1 MFDRKRCF
9 VWTTGSFPRLTP
21 GLWDGL
27 VAFEERGHADRRPAS
42 RSALKKVEALYF
54 GAATAGERD
63 AAEAA
68 AERLKAK
75 LEEVSRRDPPIEM
88 KFGLPDQWS
97 VRLFIALCRRYG
109 IGPFRYP
116 RGSARQHNHGQS
128 AAALFRYRGVAS
140 IF

>member
-1 MFDRKRCF
+1 MRIEDQ
-9 VWTTGSFPRLTP
+9 L
-21 GLWDGL
+21 
-27 VAFEERGHADRRPAS
+27 
-42 RSALKKVEALYF
+42 RSAKERLRRCIRRGYR
-54 GAATAGERD
+54 GRRD

-88 KFGLPDQWS
+88 KFSLPDQWS

-116 RGSARQHNHGQS
+116 RQRRQQS
-128 AAALFRYRGVAS
+128 WSERRGAFS
-140 IF
+140 IPWCGVDSLTCTRTSGYISSRLQNG

>member
-1 MFDRKRCF
+1 MRIEDQLRDR
-9 VWTTGSFPRLTP
+9 
-21 GLWDGL
+21 
-27 VAFEERGHADRRPAS
+27 
-42 RSALKKVEALYF
+42 LKKVEALYF

-88 KFGLPDQWS
+88 KFSLPDQWS

-109 IGPFRYP
+109 IRPFRYP
-116 RGSARQHNHGQS
+116 RQRSTT
-128 AAALFRYRGVAS
+128 AS
-140 IF
+140 CRCCRHRTTTASSSRSISPGNTA

>member
-1 MFDRKRCF
+1 MRIEDQLRDR
-9 VWTTGSFPRLTP
+9 
-21 GLWDGL
+21 
-27 VAFEERGHADRRPAS
+27 
-42 RSALKKVEALYF
+42 LKKVEALYF

-88 KFGLPDQWS
+88 KFSLPDQWS

-116 RGSARQHNHGQS
+116 RQRATTIMV
-128 AAALFRYRGVAS
+128 RGRGAFS
-140 IF
+140 IPWCGVNFLTCTRTSGYISSRLQNG